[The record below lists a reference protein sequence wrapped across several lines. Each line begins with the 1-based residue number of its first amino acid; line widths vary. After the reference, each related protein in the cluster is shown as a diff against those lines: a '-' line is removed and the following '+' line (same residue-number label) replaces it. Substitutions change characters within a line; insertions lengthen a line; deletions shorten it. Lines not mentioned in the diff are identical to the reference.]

1 MPDFSLF
8 PNSHYREAA
17 GLMCPREQYLPK
29 NLNLLIPE
37 PWQLPVNNGV
47 LALIAPTPAALTLFG
62 PGGHSSIFSE
72 LDAES
77 SCVNDYRSPHTHGA
91 CSWGYGHAA
100 RCYCHQ
106 GAHTTAASGLCY
118 TAPCSCS
125 SSISVSCPSVPHLVL
140 GQSGKA
146 APSSFCTDLTTTGTA
161 VGTTEQCWCLLE
173 VTAASGR
180 DESHRAA
187 TTATEAWLELF
198 KNPNAVTTNTIQC
211 FNYFPLWSQLGP
223 ISNDL
228 QLHSSKQSSDYFR
241 LF

>member
-1 MPDFSLF
+1 MTTGPHTLTA
-8 PNSHYREAA
+8 HAVEGTAMLRAVIATKEHT
-17 GLMCPREQYLPK
+17 QQ
-29 NLNLLIPE
+29 LL
-37 PWQLPVNNGV
+37 
-47 LALIAPTPAALTLFG
+47 LASATLHRAHAPAA
-62 PGGHSSIFSE
+62 
-72 LDAES
+72 
-77 SCVNDYRSPHTHGA
+77 
-91 CSWGYGHAA
+91 
-100 RCYCHQ
+100 
-106 GAHTTAASGLCY
+106 
-118 TAPCSCS
+118 
-125 SSISVSCPSVPHLVL
+125 SVSCPSVPHLVL

>member
-1 MPDFSLF
+1 MQLRVWPCCALLLPPRSTH
-8 PNSHYREAA
+8 NSCFWPLLRFTV
-17 GLMCPREQYLPK
+17 LMLQQHLCRAPRC
-29 NLNLLIPE
+29 
-37 PWQLPVNNGV
+37 
-47 LALIAPTPAALTLFG
+47 LTL
-62 PGGHSSIFSE
+62 
-72 LDAES
+72 
-77 SCVNDYRSPHTHGA
+77 C
-91 CSWGYGHAA
+91 W
-100 RCYCHQ
+100 
-106 GAHTTAASGLCY
+106 
-118 TAPCSCS
+118 
-125 SSISVSCPSVPHLVL
+125 